1 MKINDKADFI
11 RKFLQET
18 DNLTRETYCEGWVDI
33 LDLHK
38 NSNNLSYE
46 FMLEVEKEIDSIYNM
61 ICEAN
66 KVKKEI
72 RIPALHAKGMLHRC
86 YLPSTQEY
94 PPSTKYFFRVKDTTS
109 EEGFTDYDVTHYDLE
124 VMILDSS
131 AEFIQNENGN
141 FLDYTEEV
149 LSPSA

>member
-1 MKINDKADFI
+1 MNTFEKTQFI
-11 RKFLQET
+11 LNYSRSFT
-18 DNLTRETYCEGWVDI
+18 DEDVPSIKGWTALCNLYMT
-33 LDLHK
+33 
-38 NSNNLSYE
+38 NNLSYE
-46 FMLEVEKEIDSIYNM
+46 FRVEMKKEIDSIYNM

-72 RIPALHAKGMLHRC
+72 RIPALHAKGMIHRC

-141 FLDYTEEV
+141 FLDYTSV
-149 LSPSA
+149 SIFTD